1 MLQLPRKLRDSKQ
14 PKAGPR
20 DGQIPH
26 KGWSKGRHQGGSEG
40 DPGGAALAEP
50 VPELETNQCPAKPLT
65 AHSPVSLTGVWG
77 GWGGGEGAGATDQV
91 EIKGAHGSTAH
102 ILDQGTS
109 GCCSG
114 VLLLVQQNSGG
125 LV

>member
-1 MLQLPRKLRDSKQ
+1 MLQLPGKLRDSKQ

-20 DGQIPH
+20 DGQISH

-65 AHSPVSLTGVWG
+65 AHSPVSLVG
-77 GWGGGEGAGATDQV
+77 GATDQV
-91 EIKGAHGSTAH
+91 EIKGAH

-109 GCCSG
+109 SCCSG
-114 VLLLVQQNSGG
+114 VLLLVQHNSGG